1 MHPNWQCFELISGH
15 NMIVSFVPLNLCF
28 TDEMFLTNEISSKA
42 NVVLFLILTKCAAV
56 SI

>member
-1 MHPNWQCFELISGH
+1 MHRNWQCFELISGH

-42 NVVLFLILTKCAAV
+42 NIVLFLILTKCAAV